1 MSVRSVCAMHG
12 DLYRSAEPGGTFL
25 SRHGLDSLMRACYL
39 LLVLLAPAAAAQ
51 TVSKPDG
58 AWRGS
63 VGASLTS
70 SSGNNES
77 TSASLSADAV
87 RQRGHDKLVA
97 SILSLYS
104 RSQTNGVEELT
115 ASRFLAKA
123 RYDRDFSDLTY
134 GFVGY
139 DLEKD
144 KLADLKWRNSPSIG
158 AGLHLRRTETF
169 TFDVFAGYS
178 YNHEQLYTGAK
189 RSFHE
194 GLIGEETTH
203 KFSADA
209 SLRQRLAVYPNLT
222 DSGEYRVVF
231 DAGLLSPL
239 AGSWNLTLN
248 YSARYQS
255 NPPLGVQK
263 NDTLVFAGLQYRWGP
278 K

>member
-1 MSVRSVCAMHG
+1 MRWAT
-12 DLYRSAEPGGTFL
+12 TFL
-25 SRHGLDSLMRACYL
+25 FLAFSSSL
-39 LLVLLAPAAAAQ
+39 AAQ
-51 TVSKPDG
+51 TVSKSDG

-77 TSASLSADAV
+77 TSASLNGDAV
-87 RQRGHDKLVA
+87 RQRAHDKLVA
-97 SILSLYS
+97 SVLSLYS
-104 RSQTNGVEELT
+104 RSETNGVEELT
-115 ASRFLAKA
+115 ASRFQAKT
-123 RYDRDFSDLTY
+123 RYDHDFSELTY

-144 KLADLKWRNSPSIG
+144 KLADLKWRHSPSIG
-158 AGLHLRRTETF
+158 AGLHVRKTETF

-178 YNHEQLYTGAK
+178 HNREELYTGAK
-189 RSFHE
+189 RSFDE

-203 KFSADA
+203 KFSEDT
-209 SLRQRLAVYPNLT
+209 SFRQRFVIYPNLT
-222 DSGEYRVVF
+222 DSGEYRAVF
-231 DAGLLSPL
+231 DAGFLAPL
-239 AGSWNLTLN
+239 VGSWNLTLN

-255 NPPLGVQK
+255 NPPPGVQK